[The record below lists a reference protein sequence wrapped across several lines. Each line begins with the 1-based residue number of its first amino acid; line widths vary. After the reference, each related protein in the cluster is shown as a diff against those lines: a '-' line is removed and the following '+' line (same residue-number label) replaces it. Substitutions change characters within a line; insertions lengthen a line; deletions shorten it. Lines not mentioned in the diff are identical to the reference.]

1 MAQLA
6 AVLTGDIVGSSRA
19 GAQATDRALSAL
31 RDAAREMSHWI
42 DRDTKFTRFR
52 GDGWQI
58 LLPVQPGLAFRST
71 LFLSARLRAADT
83 GLATRIA
90 VGIGPVERSGT
101 KDLSDAAGEAF
112 ETSGGTL
119 DGMDRWDRILIAG
132 RGVTDWHEGL
142 FEIADWMIRR
152 WSREQAEAAALVLDD
167 KAATATALAERLGIS
182 RQAFQARLD
191 GSGVAALATALRAFD
206 TEVFAEKEP
215 VGGANG

>member
-1 MAQLA
+1 MDQ
-6 AVLTGDIVGSSRA
+6 AVAILTGDVVGSSRA
-19 GAQATDRALSAL
+19 GAQATDRALAAL
-31 RDAAREMSHWI
+31 QEAARDISTWI
-42 DRDTKFTRFR
+42 DHDTRFTRFR

-58 LLPVQPGLAFRST
+58 CLPVQPGLAFRAT

-90 VGIGPVERSGT
+90 VGIGPIERSGT
-101 KDLSDAAGEAF
+101 NDLSDAAGEAF

-132 RGVTDWHEGL
+132 RGITDWHEGL

-191 GSGVAALATALRAFD
+191 GSGVDALATALRAFD
-206 TEVFAEKEP
+206 NEDFAEKKP
-215 VGGANG
+215 AGGANG